1 MVYHYNAY
9 HPSVDYKSQDTIPS
23 RTLQR
28 RRELI
33 AELMQNDN
41 SYTERP
47 QTVESMHHT
56 SIASDLSE
64 NRLDEVNLEIEVL
77 EREK

>member
-1 MVYHYNAY
+1 
-9 HPSVDYKSQDTIPS
+9 
-23 RTLQR
+23 
-28 RRELI
+28 
-33 AELMQNDN
+33 MQNNN
-41 SYTERP
+41 SYNERP

>member
-1 MVYHYNAY
+1 MTETKGYDA
-9 HPSVDYKSQDTIPS
+9 SPS

-28 RRELI
+28 RRELLGSMMNHDI
-33 AELMQNDN
+33 DL
-41 SYTERP
+41 SGIFERP

-64 NRLDEVNLEIEVL
+64 NRLDDINQDLLEIE
-77 EREK
+77 RQR